1 MTEENIGYLKNN
13 KIFKFVQ
20 DEDIHRIALC
30 LTKHAY
36 KEGEYIFRQ
45 GSTDQNLYLVH
56 NGKVGIYIYAPDG
69 NRILI
74 MEGEGGDFFGELELL
89 DGLPRSADAIAHTDA
104 EVLILPFDCLQF
116 IVKAENITMSNIV
129 EQVSQRLRRTNRFVA
144 QHFERNMQQMQIQH
158 SRLSW
163 LVEAAKSVNSSLD
176 LDTVL
181 RMILDMALQATSADR
196 GTLYLA
202 DYAKRELWSKLL
214 FGEDVDEIRL
224 PFGKGIAGYV
234 VETGETINTEDTST
248 NPYFN
253 PEVDNLTGYKTKNI
267 LCMPMRNKKG
277 EIIGVLQLLN
287 KIHGS
292 FDTEDEI
299 IIEAL
304 SLHASIALENA
315 RLHAAIVEN
324 ERLTVVGR
332 MANTI
337 IHDLKAPI
345 NTIKGYTQMLK
356 SQSGNEEAV
365 EIANNVISQADRLI
379 KMVQEILDYSKGD
392 ITLEMRK
399 VNVKELVMTMFR
411 FLSLDFKERNIV
423 IDMDI
428 AYDGEWDMDVD
439 KMSRV
444 FFNIAS
450 NAADAMKQG
459 GQFTIRATEE
469 ENKLKMEFSDTGVGM
484 RKEVLSRLFEP
495 FFTYGKKYGTGLGMA
510 IVKKIIED
518 HGGTIGVD
526 SQEGK
531 GTHFT
536 ILLPRV

>member
-1 MTEENIGYLKNN
+1 MTEDSIGFLKSS
-13 KIFKFVQ
+13 KLFRFVR
-20 DEDIHRIALC
+20 DEDIHQIATF
-30 LTKHAY
+30 LTEHSY

-45 GSTDQNLYLVH
+45 GSTDQNLYLVR

-89 DGLPRSADAIAHTDA
+89 DGLPRSADAVAHTDTG
-104 EVLILPFDCLQF
+104 VLIISFNCLQS
-116 IVKAENITMSNIV
+116 IVKRENITMSNIV
-129 EQVSQRLRRTNRFVA
+129 EQVSQRLRRTNQFVA
-144 QHFERNMQQMQIQH
+144 QHFERNMQQMRIQH

-163 LVEAAKSVNSSLD
+163 LIEAAKSVNSSLD

-181 RMILDMALQATSADR
+181 RMILDMALQATSAER
-196 GTLYLA
+196 GTLYIA
-202 DYAKRELWSKLL
+202 DHTKKELWSKLL
-214 FGEDVDEIRL
+214 FGEDVNEIRL

-234 VETGETINTEDTST
+234 AETGQTINTEDTST
-248 NPYFN
+248 NPHFN
-253 PEVDNLTGYKTKNI
+253 PEVDNLTGYKTKNM
-267 LCMPMRNKKG
+267 LCMPMRNKKS

-287 KIHGS
+287 KINGS
-292 FDTEDEI
+292 FNTEDEI

-304 SLHASIALENA
+304 SLHASIALDNA

-324 ERLTVVGR
+324 ERLSVVGR

-399 VNVKELVMTMFR
+399 VNVKELIMTMFR
-411 FLSLDFKERNIV
+411 FLSLDFKERNII

-450 NAADAMKQG
+450 NAADAMKEG

-469 ENKLKMEFSDTGVGM
+469 ENKLKIEFSDTGVGM

-518 HGGTIGVD
+518 HGGSISVD

-531 GTHFT
+531 GSHFT
-536 ILLPRV
+536 ILLPRD

>member
-20 DEDIHRIALC
+20 DEDIHRIAPC

-45 GSTDQNLYLVH
+45 GSTDQNLYLIH

-74 MEGEGGDFFGELELL
+74 MEGEDGDFFGELELL
-89 DGLPRSADAIAHTDA
+89 DGLPRSADAVAHTDT
-104 EVLILPFDCLQF
+104 EVLIIPFDCLQS
-116 IVKAENITMSNIV
+116 IVKNENITMSNIV
-129 EQVSQRLRRTNRFVA
+129 EQVSLRLRRTNQFVA
-144 QHFERNMQQMQIQH
+144 QHFERNMQQIQIQH
-158 SRLSW
+158 NRLSW
-163 LVEAAKSVNSSLD
+163 LVEATKSVNSSLD

-181 RMILDMALQATSADR
+181 RMILDFALQATSADR

-202 DYAKRELWSKLL
+202 DYEKKELWSKLL
-214 FGEDVDEIRL
+214 FGKDVDEIRL
-224 PFGKGIAGYV
+224 PFGKGIAGHV
-234 VETGETINTEDTST
+234 VETGTTINTEDTST
-248 NPYFN
+248 HPHFN
-253 PEVDNLTGYKTKNI
+253 TEVDHLTGYRTKNM

-287 KIHGS
+287 KINGL
-292 FDTEDEI
+292 FNTEDEI

-315 RLHAAIVEN
+315 RLHAATLEN
-324 ERLTVVGR
+324 ERLSVVGR

-337 IHDLKAPI
+337 IHDLKSPI
-345 NTIKGYTQMLK
+345 NTIKGYTQILK

-392 ITLEMRK
+392 ITLEMGK

-428 AYDGEWDMDVD
+428 AYDGEWDMDID

-469 ENKLKMEFSDTGVGM
+469 ENKLKMEFNDTGIGM

-495 FFTYGKKYGTGLGMA
+495 FFTHGKKYGTGLGMA

>member
-1 MTEENIGYLKNN
+1 MTEENIGFLKNN
-13 KIFKFVQ
+13 QIFKYLH
-20 DEDIHRIALC
+20 DEDIHRIAPYF
-30 LTKHAY
+30 TKHAY

-74 MEGEGGDFFGELELL
+74 MEGERGDFFGELELL
-89 DGLPRSADAIAHTDA
+89 DGLPRSADAVAHTDT
-104 EVLILPFDCLQF
+104 EVLIIPFDCLQS
-116 IVKAENITMSNIV
+116 ILKTENITMSKIV
-129 EQVSQRLRRTNRFVA
+129 EQVSQRLRRTNQFVA
-144 QHFERNMQQMQIQH
+144 QHFERNLQQMQIQH
-158 SRLSW
+158 SRLAW

-202 DYAKRELWSKLL
+202 DHAKKELWSKLL

-248 NPYFN
+248 NPHFN
-253 PEVDNLTGYKTKNI
+253 PEVDHLTGYKTKNI

-287 KIHGS
+287 KIYGS
-292 FDTEDEI
+292 FNTDDEI

-337 IHDLKAPI
+337 IHDLKSPI
-345 NTIKGYTQMLK
+345 NTIKGYTQILK

-392 ITLEMRK
+392 ITLEMGK
-399 VNVKELVMTMFR
+399 VNVKELVVTMFR
-411 FLSLDFKERNIV
+411 FLSLDFKEKNII

-459 GQFTIRATEE
+459 GCFTIRAVEE
-469 ENKLKMEFSDTGVGM
+469 QDKLKFEFSDTGVGM
-484 RKEVLSRLFEP
+484 RKDVLSRLFEP

-518 HGGTIGVD
+518 HGGTISVD

-536 ILLPRV
+536 ILLPRI

>member
-1 MTEENIGYLKNN
+1 MIEENIGILKKN
-13 KIFKFVQ
+13 KIFQ
-20 DEDIHRIALC
+20 HAHDEDIVRIALC
-30 LTKHAY
+30 FTKHAY

-45 GSTDQNLYLVH
+45 GSIDHNLYLVH
-56 NGKVGIYIYAPDG
+56 TGKVGIYIYAPDG
-69 NRILI
+69 SRILI
-74 MEGEGGDFFGELELL
+74 MEGAEGDFFGELELL
-89 DGLPRSADAIAHTDA
+89 DGLPRSADAVANTDT
-104 EVLILPFDCLQF
+104 EVLIIPFNCLQS
-116 IVKAENITMSNIV
+116 IVKNENIAMSNIM

-144 QHFERNMQQMQIQH
+144 EHFERNMQQMKIQH
-158 SRLSW
+158 KRLSW

-181 RMILDMALQATSADR
+181 RMILNMALQATSADR
-196 GTLYLA
+196 GTLYIA
-202 DYAKRELWSKLL
+202 DNARKELWSKLV
-214 FGEDVDEIRL
+214 FGEEVNEIRL

-234 VETGETINTEDTST
+234 VDTGQTINTEDTST
-248 NPYFN
+248 NPHFN
-253 PEVDNLTGYKTKNI
+253 PEVDNLTGYNTKNM

-287 KIHGS
+287 KLDGS
-292 FDTEDEI
+292 FNEEDEI

-304 SLHASIALENA
+304 SLHASIALDNA

-332 MANTI
+332 MANTV

-399 VNVKELVMTMFR
+399 VNVQELIMTMFR

-428 AYDGEWDMDVD
+428 AYEGEWDMDVD

-459 GQFTIRATEE
+459 GQFTIRATEDE
-469 ENKLKMEFSDTGVGM
+469 KKLKMEFSDTGVGM

-518 HGGTIGVD
+518 HGGTISVE
-526 SQEGK
+526 SEEGR
-531 GTHFT
+531 GAHFT
-536 ILLPRV
+536 ILLPRD

>member
-1 MTEENIGYLKNN
+1 MTEEKFAFLKNN
-13 KIFKFVQ
+13 KIFKYVH
-20 DEDIHRIALC
+20 DEDMHRIAPY

-89 DGLPRSADAIAHTDA
+89 DGLPRSADAVAHTDT
-104 EVLILPFDCLQF
+104 EVLMIPFDCLKS
-116 IVKAENITMSNIV
+116 IVKTENITMSNII
-129 EQVSQRLRRTNRFVA
+129 EQVSQRLRRTNQFVA
-144 QHFERNMQQMQIQH
+144 QHFESNLQQMQIQH

-176 LDTVL
+176 LETVL

-196 GTLYLA
+196 GTLYIA
-202 DYAKRELWSKLL
+202 DHAKKELWSKLL
-214 FGEDVDEIRL
+214 FGEDVNEIRL
-224 PFGKGIAGYV
+224 AFGKGIAGYV
-234 VETGETINTEDTST
+234 AETGETINTEDTSK
-248 NPYFN
+248 NPHFN
-253 PEVDNLTGYKTKNI
+253 PEVDNLTGYKTKNM

-287 KIHGS
+287 KLDGS
-292 FDTEDEI
+292 FNNEDEI

-304 SLHASIALENA
+304 SLHASIALDNA
-315 RLHAAIVEN
+315 RLHSAIVEN

-337 IHDLKAPI
+337 IHDLKSPI
-345 NTIKGYTQMLK
+345 NTIKGYTQILK

-428 AYDGEWDMDVD
+428 VYDGEWDMDVD

-450 NAADAMKQG
+450 NAADAMKKG
-459 GQFTIRATEE
+459 GQFTIRATEK

-484 RKEVLSRLFEP
+484 RKDVLSRLFEP

-518 HGGTIGVD
+518 HGGTISVD

-536 ILLPRV
+536 ILLPRD